1 MTHIALCDWIAVRK
15 KELPEEVGE
24 VGRALQAILKS
35 LNFIQVSAREQHAR
49 LMMIIMKDSSHLLK
63 QSQTLC
69 HWTSQ

>member
-35 LNFIQVSAREQHAR
+35 LNFISKATR
-49 LMMIIMKDSSHLLK
+49 S
-63 QSQTLC
+63 C
-69 HWTSQ
+69 